1 MKLTPVR
8 AAQASVTV
16 ATILSVAKLYAAWVT
31 GSVAMLGSLVDSG
44 LYLVASASLL
54 YGVHRAAEP
63 PDRDHRFG
71 HGKAEAVAA
80 LFQVMLIGVSALGI
94 AIQAIRQIAGGSG
107 STAAPAG
114 IAVSLL
120 AIVVTFL
127 LVIYQRRVIAASG
140 SVAIGTDN
148 IHYRSDLALNLSVIA
163 ALAIDQ
169 YLGIRGADALFGLG
183 IAAWL
188 GWSAWNASAKAID
201 QLMDREWPNAKRQRF
216 LAVASQHPEL
226 RGIHE
231 LRTRTSGNRDFVQF
245 HVWVDGQM
253 TLAAAHRVMDEVEAQ
268 LMREF
273 PDTEV
278 LIHPDPEGHVDP
290 PPNHDAG

>member
-1 MKLTPVR
+1 MRLTSLR
-8 AAQASVTV
+8 AAQASV
-16 ATILSVAKLYAAWVT
+16 ATATLLSIAKLYAALVT
-31 GSVAMLGSLVDSG
+31 GSVAMLGSLADSA
-44 LYLVASASLL
+44 LDLIASLSLL
-54 YGVHRAAEP
+54 YGIQVAAEP

-94 AIQAIRQIAGGSG
+94 TIQAIRQIASGSG
-107 STAAPAG
+107 TASAGAG

-120 AIVVTFL
+120 AIAVTFL
-127 LVIYQRRVIAASG
+127 LVIYQRRVIAASN
-140 SVAIGTDN
+140 SLAIKTDSL
-148 IHYRSDLALNLSVIA
+148 HYRGDLALNLAVIT
-163 ALAIDQ
+163 ALALNQ
-169 YLGIRGADALFGLG
+169 YAGIHGADALFGLA

-188 GWSAWNASAKAID
+188 GWSAWSASTKAID
-201 QLMDREWPNAKRQRF
+201 QLMDREWPEAKRQRF

-245 HVWVDGQM
+245 HVWVDPQM
-253 TLAAAHRVMDEVEAQ
+253 TLVAAHRVMDEVEAR

-278 LIHPDPEGHVDP
+278 LIHPDPEGHLEPTDRVQP
-290 PPNHDAG
+290 

>member
-1 MKLTPVR
+1 MKTTPIR
-8 AAQASVTV
+8 AAQASVSV
-16 ATILSVAKLYAAWVT
+16 AAILSAAKLYAAWVT

-44 LYLVASASLL
+44 LDLVASASLL
-54 YGVHRAAEP
+54 YGVHLAAEP
-63 PDRDHRFG
+63 PDSQHRFG

-94 AIQAIRQIAGGSG
+94 AIQAIRQIAAGTG

-120 AIVVTFL
+120 AIILTFV

-140 SVAIGTDN
+140 SIAIGTDN

-169 YLGIRGADALFGLG
+169 YLGVHGADALFGLG
-183 IAAWL
+183 IAVWL
-188 GWSAWNASAKAID
+188 GWSAWSASAKAVD
-201 QLMDREWPNAKRQRF
+201 QLMDREWPEAKRQRF

-253 TLAAAHRVMDEVEAQ
+253 TLAGAHRVMDEVEAR

-278 LIHPDPEGHVDP
+278 LIHPDPEGHLDP
-290 PPNHDAG
+290 PTGHDV

>member
-1 MKLTPVR
+1 MKPTPVR

-16 ATILSVAKLYAAWVT
+16 AAILSAAKLYAAWVT

-44 LYLVASASLL
+44 LDLIASASLL
-54 YGVHRAAEP
+54 YGVHLAAAP
-63 PDRDHRFG
+63 PDIEHRFG

-94 AIQAIRQIAGGSG
+94 AIQAIRQITAGTGSH
-107 STAAPAG
+107 AAPAG

-120 AIVVTFL
+120 AIVVTFV
-127 LVIYQRRVIAASG
+127 LVLYQRRVIAASG
-140 SVAIGTDN
+140 SIAIGTDHL
-148 IHYRSDLALNLSVIA
+148 HYRSDLALNLSVIA

-169 YLGIRGADALFGLG
+169 YFGIRGADALFGLG
-183 IAAWL
+183 IAVWL
-188 GWSAWNASAKAID
+188 GWSAWTASAKAID
-201 QLMDREWPNAKRQRF
+201 QLMDREWPNAKRQHF

-245 HVWVDGQM
+245 HVWVDGEM
-253 TLAAAHRVMDEVEAQ
+253 TVAAAHRVMDEVEAR
-268 LMREF
+268 LMRDF

-278 LIHPDPEGHVDP
+278 LIHPDPEGHIDLQ
-290 PPNHDAG
+290 PNHDA